1 MKISDKKTDKLEFPK
16 DWKPIARVPKECL
29 QDIGDIR
36 LEFIGKLMPQS
47 NTTVPVIKNLPWLE
61 TEPKDEQDN

>member
-1 MKISDKKTDKLEFPK
+1 MKKSDKQKEKREFPK

-36 LEFIGKLMPQS
+36 LEFIGELMPQS
-47 NTTVPVIKNLPWLE
+47 NTTIPVIKNLLWLE
-61 TEPKDEQDN
+61 TESKDEQND

>member
-1 MKISDKKTDKLEFPK
+1 MKNSDEKNEKREFPK

-36 LEFIGKLMPQS
+36 LEYIGELAPRSKRRI
-47 NTTVPVIKNLPWLE
+47 PVITARASDWKENE
-61 TEPKDEQDN
+61 DDKQ

>member
-1 MKISDKKTDKLEFPK
+1 MKDSYKKTEKREFPK

-36 LEFIGKLMPQS
+36 LEFISKLMPQS
-47 NTTVPVIKNLPWLE
+47 DTTVPVIKNLPWLE
-61 TEPKDEQDN
+61 TESKDEQND